1 VTTDVDPQ
9 HMFQGVQPVYE
20 TFLKTDRG
28 TNYDQRTDTIL
39 VFTCVSFVV
48 YAEPF
53 TGLHVF
59 ILCCMVISH
68 FCFCFPGYQVHY
80 YVLRVS
86 NRTTRTKN
94 AIYEREEYTNIDFY

>member
-9 HMFQGVQPVYE
+9 QMFHGVQPVYE

-39 VFTCVSFVV
+39 VFTCVSVFV
-48 YAEPF
+48 YPEPF

-68 FCFCFPGYQVHY
+68 SCFCFPGYQVHY

-86 NRTTRTKN
+86 DRSTRTKN
-94 AIYEREEYTNIDFY
+94 AMYEREEYNNKDFY